1 MGGRGLQGGE
11 GKKGKAEKQT
21 VKTRRQ
27 KNEEELEEEEDKE
40 DLEFMT
46 CDRVG
51 NYKLPRPKARLSL
64 TLRLNDHLT
73 WSLGSLALL
82 RGRRHR
88 FLPIFMQCFS
98 VNMTLLG

>member
-27 KNEEELEEEEDKE
+27 KKEEEEEE